1 MIKKVLIA
9 NRGEIALRVIRS
21 CKEMGLKTVSVY
33 SKADIESLH
42 VRFADEAV
50 CIGPAISKESYL
62 NIPRIMAAA
71 EITNSDAIHPGYGFL
86 SENAEFSKICNE
98 SDIKF
103 IGPDWKMIQ
112 QMGDKVTAKETMKK
126 AGIPTVPGSDGLIES
141 ISDGKKLANKIG
153 YPVILKATAGGG
165 GKGMRIVNN
174 EKDFE
179 NAWNSAKTESE
190 ASFSNS
196 GLYLEKFI
204 VKPRHIEIQVM
215 GDQYGNVSHLSE
227 RDCSI
232 QRRHQKLIEE
242 TPSPFV
248 DDELRNRMGE
258 AAVKACKFI
267 KYEGAGTIEFLV
279 DANRDFYFMEM
290 NTRIQVE
297 HGITEEVTDYDLI
310 KEQIKV
316 ADGAK
321 VSGKHYYPK
330 LHSIECRI
338 NAEDPKA
345 NFRPCPGKI
354 TALHKPGGHGVR
366 VDSHIY
372 SGYVI
377 PPNYDSMIA
386 KLMVSHQSREEAIVR
401 MKRALSEFIIEGIE
415 TTIPFHIKIMDDEN
429 FKKGDFTTNFMDTFE
444 Y

>member
-1 MIKKVLIA
+1 
-9 NRGEIALRVIRS
+9 
-21 CKEMGLKTVSVY
+21 
-33 SKADIESLH
+33 
-42 VRFADEAV
+42 
-50 CIGPAISKESYL
+50 
-62 NIPRIMAAA
+62 
-71 EITNSDAIHPGYGFL
+71 
-86 SENAEFSKICNE
+86 
-98 SDIKF
+98 
-103 IGPDWKMIQ
+103 MIQ

-179 NAWNSAKTESE
+179 SAWNSAKAESE

-279 DANRDFYFMEM
+279 DANKDFYFMEM

-401 MKRALSEFIIEGIE
+401 MKRALNEFIIEGIE